1 MGCIHSRTMVYEIPE
16 NDEVQDLN
24 EIREI
29 GKVDDRIPLDNRQ
42 VFKLKKSWNGIK
54 RKLEETGVEMFIK

>member
-1 MGCIHSRTMVYEIPE
+1 MVYEIPE